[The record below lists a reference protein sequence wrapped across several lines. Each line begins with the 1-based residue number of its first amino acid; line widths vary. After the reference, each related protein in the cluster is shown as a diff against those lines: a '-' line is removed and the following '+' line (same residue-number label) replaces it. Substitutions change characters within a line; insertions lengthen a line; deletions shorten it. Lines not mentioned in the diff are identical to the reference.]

1 MQGQRLNSSK
11 PQRDKSRAMM
21 EKCALLFGFVLGG
34 NMMFQML
41 GLLWPH
47 LFFYVYI
54 YRITQRKCGC
64 SSGPCSKPLS
74 LIRMRAVAFVC
85 EDKRL
90 DV

>member
-21 EKCALLFGFVLGG
+21 EKCAMLFGFVLGG

-47 LFFYVYI
+47 LFFLCVHLQDHTKEVWLQF
-54 YRITQRKCGC
+54 R
-64 SSGPCSKPLS
+64 PL
-74 LIRMRAVAFVC
+74 F
-85 EDKRL
+85 
-90 DV
+90 